1 MPSLPCAMTGGFTTS
16 AATSSLH
23 AYINSIVAS
32 HFLHFSHIFTNRTTL
47 FLLMEEEIAR
57 ATAESTTEA
66 LAGKLHE
73 LLADSDIDASQ
84 FSFEE
89 ETIEEVMQ
97 EFYKEI
103 IACPITPM
111 LPKEE
116 EEEEISPVVELH
128 HDAAEAGEFEK
139 IGVVEEYTMEEFED
153 EVDFDDEW
161 LAKVLNW
168 SQGKVG
174 DTNHWF

>member
-1 MPSLPCAMTGGFTTS
+1 
-16 AATSSLH
+16 
-23 AYINSIVAS
+23 
-32 HFLHFSHIFTNRTTL
+32 
-47 FLLMEEEIAR
+47 MEEENAR

-66 LAGKLHE
+66 LAGKLQE
-73 LLADSDIDASQ
+73 LLTDSDTDASE

-103 IACPITPM
+103 IACPTPL
-111 LPKEE
+111 LPKADSAEE
-116 EEEEISPVVELH
+116 EEMEIPPV
-128 HDAAEAGEFEK
+128 DAGEFEEV
-139 IGVVEEYTMEEFED
+139 GDVEVYKMEEFEY

-168 SQGKVG
+168 SNQGKIG
-174 DTNHWF
+174 DTDHWF